1 MEGWLP
7 TADTLD
13 ARRFHIAVKRLAD
26 NLSYG
31 TDRSPFLGSGIEYV
45 QSRTYQYGDPIR
57 AIDWRV
63 TARTGRVFV
72 KEYEAPKRLPCYLL
86 VDTSASMTTSSVAR
100 TKYSLALFVAGGIA
114 FACLDRVS
122 PVGVIGVGTRAVRI
136 EPSLSKQQVLQWLHR
151 LRRFRY
157 DEQTTLGRRATELGT
172 SLKDRALVFVLSD
185 LHAEDALPALKL
197 LGQLHDVVVVQL
209 RDPGERSLRGAG
221 VFRAREAET
230 GRSFVT
236 HGRARWLDDE
246 ATATQL
252 RRAGVDRFVVDG
264 DAAWM
269 RFYLHGTHES
279 NLYGLPP
286 TGKHIGVAAVDV
298 SRFTG
303 GKWKES
309 WCFGDELGLL
319 LQLGVPNLLLEG

>member
-13 ARRFHIAVKRLAD
+13 ARQFHVAVKRLAD

-72 KEYEAPKRLPCYLL
+72 KEYEAPKRMPCYLL

-122 PVGVIGVGTRAVRI
+122 PVGVIGVGTSAIRI

-151 LRRFRY
+151 LRRFYY
-157 DEQTTLGRRATELGT
+157 DEGTLLGERIAELAP
-172 SLKDRALVFVLSD
+172 SLRSRALVIVLSD
-185 LHAEDALPALKL
+185 LHDPRALPALKRL
-197 LGQLHDVVVVQL
+197 AQAHDVIVL
-209 RDPGERSLRGAG
+209 LMRDPAEDGLRGAG
-221 VFRAREAET
+221 LMRAREAET
-230 GRSFVT
+230 GREFVT
-236 HGRARWLDDE
+236 HGRRQWLAPE
-246 ATATQL
+246 EIETTL
-252 RRAGVDRFVVDG
+252 NRAGIDHLWLRTDEPCATKLRLFFESRDILG
-264 DAAWM
+264 
-269 RFYLHGTHES
+269 RGT
-279 NLYGLPP
+279 
-286 TGKHIGVAAVDV
+286 
-298 SRFTG
+298 R
-303 GKWKES
+303 
-309 WCFGDELGLL
+309 
-319 LQLGVPNLLLEG
+319 